1 MQGVDRSRR
10 VGQQIRKEL
19 AAIIASDY
27 SGEGLGI
34 LAITAGR
41 LSKDL
46 RHARIFVT
54 ALGARDNDQW
64 VVGFLK
70 AHASELRHELSQRT
84 NLRRT
89 PDLAFEY
96 DESIAYGAK
105 MSRLLN
111 QIQSDEGGADGT

>member
-34 LAITAGR
+34 LSITAVR
-41 LSKDL
+41 VSKDL

-64 VVGFLK
+64 VIGFLK
-70 AHASELRHELSQRT
+70 AHASELRYELSKRT

-111 QIQSDEGGADGT
+111 QIQSDEGGGDGT

>member
-34 LAITAGR
+34 LSITAVR

>member
-34 LAITAGR
+34 LSITAVK

-46 RHARIFVT
+46 RHARVFVT
-54 ALGARDNDQW
+54 ALGARDSDQW
-64 VVGFLK
+64 VIGFLK
-70 AHASELRHELSQRT
+70 AHAPELRHELSQRT

-105 MSRLLN
+105 MSRLLS

>member
-34 LAITAGR
+34 LSITAVR
-41 LSKDL
+41 VSKDL

-64 VVGFLK
+64 VISFLK
-70 AHASELRHELSQRT
+70 AHASELRYELSQRT

-105 MSRLLN
+105 MSRLLKGS
-111 QIQSDEGGADGT
+111 QR

>member
-34 LAITAGR
+34 LSITAVR

-54 ALGARDNDQW
+54 ALGARADDQW

-70 AHASELRHELSQRT
+70 APASELRHELSQRT

>member
-34 LAITAGR
+34 LSITAVK

-46 RHARIFVT
+46 RHARVFVT
-54 ALGARDNDQW
+54 ALGARDSDQW
-64 VVGFLK
+64 VIGFLK
-70 AHASELRHELSQRT
+70 DHAPELRHELSQRT

-111 QIQSDEGGADGT
+111 QIQSDEGGANGT

>member
-34 LAITAGR
+34 LSITAVR
-41 LSKDL
+41 VSKDL

-64 VVGFLK
+64 VISFLK
-70 AHASELRHELSQRT
+70 AHASELRYELSQRT

-96 DESIAYGAK
+96 DEGIAYGAK

>member
-34 LAITAGR
+34 LSITAVR
-41 LSKDL
+41 VSKDL

-64 VVGFLK
+64 VIGFLK
-70 AHASELRHELSQRT
+70 AHAAELRYELSQRT

-111 QIQSDEGGADGT
+111 QIQSDEGGGDGT

>member
-34 LAITAGR
+34 LSITAVR

-70 AHASELRHELSQRT
+70 AHASELRYELSQRT

-89 PDLAFEY
+89 PDLTFEY

-111 QIQSDEGGADGT
+111 QIQSDEGGGDGT

>member
-34 LAITAGR
+34 LSITAVR
-41 LSKDL
+41 VSKDL

-64 VVGFLK
+64 VISFLK
-70 AHASELRHELSQRT
+70 AHASELRYELSQRT

-105 MSRLLN
+105 MFRLLN

>member
-34 LAITAGR
+34 LSITAVK

-46 RHARIFVT
+46 RHARVFVT
-54 ALGARDNDQW
+54 ALGARDSDQW
-64 VVGFLK
+64 VIGFLK
-70 AHASELRHELSQRT
+70 AHAPELRHELSQRT

-111 QIQSDEGGADGT
+111 QIQSDKGGADGT

>member
-27 SGEGLGI
+27 AGEGLGI
-34 LAITAGR
+34 LSITAVR
-41 LSKDL
+41 VSKDL

-64 VVGFLK
+64 VIGFLK
-70 AHASELRHELSQRT
+70 AHAAELRYELSQRT

-96 DESIAYGAK
+96 DESIAYCAK

-111 QIQSDEGGADGT
+111 QIQSDEGGGDGT

>member
-34 LAITAGR
+34 LSITAVR

-70 AHASELRHELSQRT
+70 AHASELRYELSQRT

-111 QIQSDEGGADGT
+111 QLQSDEGGADGT

>member
-34 LAITAGR
+34 LSITAVR

-70 AHASELRHELSQRT
+70 AHASELRYELSQRT

>member
-34 LAITAGR
+34 LSITAVK

-46 RHARIFVT
+46 RHARVFVT

-64 VVGFLK
+64 VIGFLK
-70 AHASELRHELSQRT
+70 AHAPELRHELSQRT

>member
-1 MQGVDRSRR
+1 MHGVDRSRR

-34 LAITAGR
+34 LSITAVK

-46 RHARIFVT
+46 RHARVFVT
-54 ALGARDNDQW
+54 ALGARDSDQW
-64 VVGFLK
+64 VIGFLK
-70 AHASELRHELSQRT
+70 AHAPELRHELSQRT

>member
-34 LAITAGR
+34 LSITAVK

-46 RHARIFVT
+46 RHARVFVT
-54 ALGARDNDQW
+54 ALGARDSDQW
-64 VVGFLK
+64 VIGFLK
-70 AHASELRHELSQRT
+70 AHAPELRHELSQRT

-105 MSRLLN
+105 MSHLLN

>member
-34 LAITAGR
+34 LSITAVR
-41 LSKDL
+41 VSKDL

-64 VVGFLK
+64 VIGFLK
-70 AHASELRHELSQRT
+70 AHASELRYELSQRT

-111 QIQSDEGGADGT
+111 QIQSDEGGGDGT

>member
-34 LAITAGR
+34 LSITAVK

-46 RHARIFVT
+46 RHARVFVT
-54 ALGARDNDQW
+54 ALGARDSDQW
-64 VVGFLK
+64 VIGFLK
-70 AHASELRHELSQRT
+70 AHAPELRHELSQRT

-89 PDLAFEY
+89 PDLAFDY